1 MTVFGRI
8 IVIALVLAPCSVAGQ
23 NVRPAPSLTLKDI
36 NGRTLRLDKYRGK
49 VVLLNF
55 WATWCPPCRVEV
67 PDLIQLQHDHSRG
80 LQIVGVTYP
89 PQTRAQV
96 RRFARQFKINYPV
109 ALGTRKTKA
118 LFYPG
123 GTLPITV
130 IIDRSGNV
138 REVIEGILYAE
149 EFDAKVKPLLHSSMS
164 R

>member
-1 MTVFGRI
+1 MAVFGRI

-23 NVRPAPSLTLKDI
+23 SVRPAPSLSLKDI
-36 NGRTLRLDKYRGK
+36 NGRTLRLDNYRGK

-55 WATWCPPCRVEV
+55 WATWCPPCRVEI
-67 PDLIQLQHDHSRG
+67 PDLIKLQHDHRGRG
-80 LQIVGVTYP
+80 LQIIGVTYP
-89 PQTRAQV
+89 PQTRAGV

-109 ALGTRKTKA
+109 ALGTKKNKA

-130 IIDRSGNV
+130 IIDREGNV

-149 EFDAKVKPLLHSSMS
+149 EFAAKVKPLL